1 MEEEAAEAV
10 VPACDAVGV
19 AAGAAHSDHG
29 HHQSGR
35 ARLAD
40 PALTGWRRSSGRQ
53 RCGEMRPGT
62 QPGKPRTTQTRG
74 RGQKQPGEEPEPG
87 KEERGREAEPEK
99 AGYGCFSNW
108 GGGKAWAG
116 ALWGPGVLRWVGDRK
131 HA

>member
-1 MEEEAAEAV
+1 MQKPIRSTFNKIKSPAKRTHIGRSILTQTVEVVAVEEAAEAV
-10 VPACDAVGV
+10 VPACD

-35 ARLAD
+35 ARRAD

-74 RGQKQPGEEPEPG
+74 RG
-87 KEERGREAEPEK
+87 
-99 AGYGCFSNW
+99 
-108 GGGKAWAG
+108 
-116 ALWGPGVLRWVGDRK
+116 
-131 HA
+131 